1 VTVGSCYVC
10 TSGWPAPVRC
20 LSEQGLQGQDNL
32 THREYKEDTSPG
44 VEQNFIDNKKK

>member
-1 VTVGSCYVC
+1 MFARPTGLLLSDVC
-10 TSGWPAPVRC
+10 LNS
-20 LSEQGLQGQDNL
+20 SQGLQGQDNL